1 MEQYRQILVK
11 YWGYSVFRPMQ
22 EEIIRSIAEGHDT
35 LGLMPTGGG
44 KSVTFQVPA
53 LAKEGI
59 CLVVTPLIALMRDQ
73 VEQLKQKGIKAL
85 AVYSGMTSR
94 EIDIALDNAIY
105 GDFKF
110 LYCSPERLGTEIFRA
125 RVEKMPVNFIVV
137 DEAHCISQ
145 WGYDFR
151 PSYLRIAEL
160 RDIIPDA
167 PVLALTATATPV
179 VAEDIMEKLRFREK
193 NILRMSFERK
203 NLVYLVRP
211 VENKQEYLLRIAK
224 NIDGSGIIYVR
235 NRKRTREI
243 SDFLANHGISADFYH
258 AGLSNQLRTEK
269 ELLWKKGKIRV
280 IVATNAF
287 GMGIDKPDVRFVI
300 HFDLPDSPEAYFQE
314 AGRAG
319 RDGKKAWA
327 VLLFHPSD
335 RANALKRIPVNFPEI
350 DTIRRV
356 YTALGNYFQIPVGG
370 GKGQAYDFDLF
381 DFCRR
386 YALHSLVAYNS
397 LKVLE
402 QEGYIELTDD
412 LNMPSQLHFL
422 VERDDLYRFQVANE
436 MFDSFIKLILRSYS
450 GLFTQYVPIDENLL
464 ASRAKMKQE
473 DVYQFLLKLQQQ
485 KILHYIPRRTNP
497 VIIFTE
503 ERLEDKALFIS
514 TRNYDAR
521 KNRYNERLEAMLAYA
536 EAKTTCRSV
545 FLLNYFG
552 EKDSQRCGNCD
563 VCERRNAMELSNYEF
578 ENITSTIWKQLSER
592 PVTLKALVD
601 GIAHLF
607 AEEKVVSVVQW
618 LIDQQNLA
626 YDEQGLLHWV
636 NGKPL

>member
-1 MEQYRQILVK
+1 MEQFRNILLK
-11 YWGYSVFRPMQ
+11 YWGYSAFRPMQ
-22 EEIIRSIAEGHDT
+22 EEIIRSVAGGHDT

-53 LAKEGI
+53 LAREGI
-59 CLVVTPLIALMRDQ
+59 CIVVTPLIALMRDQ

-85 AVYSGMTSR
+85 AVYSGMTRR
-94 EIDIALDNAIY
+94 EIDIALDNAVY

-110 LYCSPERLGTEIFRA
+110 LYCSPERLGTDIFRS
-125 RVEKMPVNFIVV
+125 RVEKMPVSFIVV

-160 RDIIPDA
+160 RDILPDA
-167 PVLALTATATPV
+167 PILALTATATPK

-203 NLVYLVRP
+203 NLVYLVRQ

-224 NIDGSGIIYVR
+224 NIQGSGIIYVR

-243 SDFLANHGISADFYH
+243 ADYLIHQGISADYYH

-269 ELLWKKGKIRV
+269 EMLWKQGKIRI

-327 VLLFHPSD
+327 ILLFHPSD
-335 RANALKRIPVNFPEI
+335 KANATKRIPVNFPELE
-350 DTIRRV
+350 TIRRV
-356 YTALGNYFQIPVGG
+356 YTALGNYFQVPVGG
-370 GKGQAYDFDLF
+370 AKGQAFDFDLF

-386 YALHSLVAYNS
+386 YQLHSLVAYNA

-422 VERDDLYRFQVANE
+422 VERDDLYKFQVANE
-436 MFDSFIKLILRSYS
+436 AFDSFIKLILRSYS
-450 GLFTQYVPIDENLL
+450 GLFTQYVAIDENLL
-464 ASRAKMKQE
+464 ASRAKMTRE
-473 DVYQFLLKLQQQ
+473 DVYQYLLKLQQQ

-497 VIIFTE
+497 VIVFTE

-514 TRNYDAR
+514 TSNYEAR
-521 KNRYNERLEAMLAYA
+521 KARYIERLDAMITYA
-536 EAKTTCRSV
+536 EGKTTCRSV

-552 EKDSQRCGNCD
+552 EKDVERCGQCD
-563 VCERRNAMELSNYEF
+563 VCERRNAIGLSNYEF
-578 ENITSTIWKQLSER
+578 NSISQTVKEKLEQGPL
-592 PVTLKALVD
+592 TLKALVD
-601 GIAHLF
+601 ETAHLF
-607 AEEKVVSVVQW
+607 AEDKVVSVVQW
-618 LIDQQNLA
+618 LIDQRDLA
-626 YDEQGLLHWV
+626 YDDQGLLHWK
-636 NGKPL
+636 GK